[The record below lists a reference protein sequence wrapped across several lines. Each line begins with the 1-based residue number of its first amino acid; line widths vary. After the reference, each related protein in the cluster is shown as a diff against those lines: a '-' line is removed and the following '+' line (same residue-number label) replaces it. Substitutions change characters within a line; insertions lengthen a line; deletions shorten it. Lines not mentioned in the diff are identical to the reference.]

1 MAINFLN
8 TVNFNRNQLEQVVI
22 QSVSSDPT
30 TNNVVGQIIFNT
42 TDDTLKQYVADTQ
55 NPPVPA
61 TPTPGWVEVG
71 STSAVETFTNT
82 SGTYVAFGTN
92 NAAAKGNV
100 TVGTVDLTAVNGG
113 AVTDTRFLSKDN
125 TWDKISFNV
134 KDAEGTPNTFKI
146 GPNDDLIFSGVAYSA
161 GGGTITDASTDGT
174 VSIGLITTA
183 GTPSATTF
191 YRGDGSWVVPT
202 NDLYTLG
209 KAAASNDLILKNDG
223 TDQDTIVFN
232 GTAKEIKLDVATAD
246 SYTFS
251 LADGAF
257 AAWGSTGTNLQLPE
271 HATAKTPASGD
282 DSTRIA
288 TTAFVQAAVTGLL
301 EFKGGFD
308 ADTGTIVGGTTNLT
322 KNDQPNTG
330 DQRVAVAVGDYYVVT
345 VAGDFFGNT
354 ATPLTPGDSVI
365 VQTTAAAGASTEADF
380 IIVQSDTDLAT
391 LSTVGLG
398 NVNADTDDSKLGI
411 SVSYLSGT
419 AKTGVDLVGLDAGG
433 AVDNSDVIFGNNG
446 TKNVKFA
453 ISDIVG
459 KSSVQL
465 LLDTPNVTG
474 VTNQSSPPTG
484 TQGWVINSNTV
495 LESAA
500 LGCSVEVMTA
510 AGQTVYADVSRSGNA
525 ITINFTAPSAIT
537 QGTYRAIVTRG

>member
-61 TPTPGWVEVG
+61 SPTPGWVEVG

-82 SGTYVAFGTN
+82 SGTYVAFGTD

-100 TVGTVDLTAVNGG
+100 TVGTVDLTAANGT

-125 TWDKISFNV
+125 TWDKVSFNV
-134 KDAEGTPNTFKI
+134 KDVEGTPNTFKT
-146 GPNDDLIFSGVAYSA
+146 GPNDNLIFSGVAYSA
-161 GGGTITDASTDGT
+161 GGGTVTDASTSGT
-174 VSIGLITTA
+174 VSVGLITTS

-191 YRGDGSWVVPT
+191 YRGDGSWVIPV

-209 KAAASNDLILKNDG
+209 KAANSNDLILKNDG
-223 TDQDTIVFN
+223 VDQDTIVFN
-232 GTAKEIKLDVATAD
+232 GTAKEIKLDVATVD
-246 SYTFS
+246 NYTFS

-257 AAWGSTGTNLQLPE
+257 AEWGAAGSPTNLQLPE
-271 HATAKTPASGD
+271 HAVAKTPASGD

-301 EFKGGFD
+301 EFKGGFN
-308 ADTGTIVGGTTNLT
+308 ANTGAIVGGGNLT
-322 KNDQPNTG
+322 TG
-330 DQRVAVAVGDYYVVT
+330 GSRVAVAVGDYYVVT
-345 VAGDFFGNT
+345 VAGDFFGNA

-365 VQTTAAAGASTEADF
+365 VQTAAAAGASVEADF

-446 TKNVKFA
+446 TKNVKFNIGNIIA
-453 ISDIVG
+453 

-465 LLDTPNVTG
+465 LLNTTTTG
-474 VTNQSSPPTG
+474 VGNQSSPPTG

-495 LESAA
+495 LEAA
-500 LGCSVEVMTA
+500 AIDCSIEVMTA
-510 AGQTVYADVSRSGNA
+510 AGQTVYADISRSGNN
-525 ITINFTAPSAIT
+525 ITINFAAPSAIA

>member
-61 TPTPGWVEVG
+61 SPTPGWVEVG

-82 SGTYVAFGTN
+82 SGTYVAFGTD

-100 TVGTVDLTAVNGG
+100 TVGTVDLTAVNGT
-113 AVTDTRFLSKDN
+113 AVTETRFLSKDN
-125 TWDKISFNV
+125 TWDKVFFNV
-134 KDAEGTPNTFKI
+134 KDVESTPNTFSI

-174 VSIGLITTA
+174 VSVSLITTA

-191 YRGDGSWVVPT
+191 YRGDGSWVIPV

-223 TDQDTIVFN
+223 VDQDTIVFN

-251 LADGAF
+251 LADGAM
-257 AAWGSTGTNLQLPE
+257 AAWGTAGTNLQLPE

-301 EFKGGFD
+301 EFKGGFN
-308 ADTGTIVGGTTNLT
+308 ANTGAIVGGGNLT
-322 KNDQPNTG
+322 TG
-330 DQRVAVAVGDYYVVT
+330 GSRVAIAVGDYYVVT

-365 VQTTAAAGASTEADF
+365 VQTAAAAGASTEADF

-474 VTNQSSPPTG
+474 VTNQASPPTG

-495 LESAA
+495 LEAAA
-500 LGCSVEVMTA
+500 LDCSVEIMTA
-510 AGQTVYADVSRSGNA
+510 AGQTVYADISRSSNN
-525 ITINFTAPSAIT
+525 IIINFTAPSAIA

>member
-61 TPTPGWVEVG
+61 SPTPGWVEVG

-82 SGTYVAFGTN
+82 SGTYVAFGTD

-100 TVGTVDLTAVNGG
+100 TVGTVDLTAVNGT

-125 TWDKISFNV
+125 TWDKVSFNI
-134 KDAEGTPNTFKI
+134 KDVEGTPNTFKI
-146 GPNDDLIFSGVAYSA
+146 GPNDDLIFSGVAYAA
-161 GGGTITDASTDGT
+161 GGGTVTDASTSGT
-174 VSIGLITTA
+174 VSVGLITTA

-191 YRGDGSWVVPT
+191 YRGDGSWVIPV

-209 KAAASNDLILKNDG
+209 KAANSNDLILKNDG
-223 TDQDTIVFN
+223 VDQDTIVFN

-301 EFKGGFD
+301 EFKSGFN
-308 ADTGTIVGGTTNLT
+308 A
-322 KNDQPNTG
+322 NTG
-330 DQRVAVAVGDYYVVT
+330 IIADGSGDDLYTDRAISVGDYYVVT
-345 VAGDFFGNT
+345 VAGNFFGNT

-365 VQTTAAAGASTEADF
+365 VQSNAAAGSAVEADF
-380 IIVQSDTDLAT
+380 IVVQSDTDLAT

-398 NVNADTDDSKLGI
+398 NVNADTADNKLGI
-411 SVSYLSGT
+411 SVSYNSGT

-433 AVDNSDVIFGNNG
+433 AVDNSDIIFGYNG
-446 TKNVKFA
+446 TKNVKFN
-453 ISDIVG
+453 IGNIIG

-465 LLDTPNVTG
+465 LLDTPNVAG
-474 VTNQSSPPTG
+474 VSNQSSPPTG

-495 LESAA
+495 LEAAA
-500 LGCSVEVMTA
+500 LDCGIEIMTA
-510 AGQTVYADVSRSGNA
+510 AGQTVYADITRSSND
-525 ITINFTAPSAIT
+525 ITVNFTAPSAIA

>member
-8 TVNFNRNQLEQVVI
+8 KVDFNKNELDHARIVNEAGNTAAGTGVTGQLYFDTTADSGVGVLKVWTNQ
-22 QSVSSDPT
+22 
-30 TNNVVGQIIFNT
+30 
-42 TDDTLKQYVADTQ
+42 
-55 NPPVPA
+55 
-61 TPTPGWVEVG
+61 WVEVG
-71 STSAVETFTNT
+71 GGVESLTTTQTGNSTGNSITLLSSAIGPVTVNAFAYAGAGNVGYVPSGGTNT
-82 SGTYVAFGTN
+82 
-92 NAAAKGNV
+92 K
-100 TVGTVDLTAVNGG
+100 
-113 AVTDTRFLSKDN
+113 FL
-125 TWDKISFNV
+125 
-134 KDAEGTPNTFKI
+134 
-146 GPNDDLIFSGVAYSA
+146 
-161 GGGTITDASTDGT
+161 
-174 VSIGLITTA
+174 
-183 GTPSATTF
+183 
-191 YRGDGSWVVPT
+191 RGDGTWVVPTDTGVTGVTLATGTSSGAPLTESITNRELTLTSMAYNGGTNIGYVPTGGSGTTFLRGDGTWVVPT

-223 TDQDTIVFN
+223 VDQDTIVFN

-257 AAWGSTGTNLQLPE
+257 AAWGTAGTNLQLPE

-301 EFKGGFD
+301 EFKGGFN
-308 ADTGTIVGGTTNLT
+308 ANTGAIVGGGNLT
-322 KNDQPNTG
+322 TG
-330 DQRVAVAVGDYYVVT
+330 GSRVAIAVGDYYVVT

-365 VQTTAAAGASTEADF
+365 VQTAAAAGASTEADF

-419 AKTGVDLVGLDAGG
+419 AKTGVDLVGLDPGG

-446 TKNVKFA
+446 TKNVKFNIGNIIA
-453 ISDIVG
+453 

-465 LLDTPNVTG
+465 LLNTTTTG
-474 VTNQSSPPTG
+474 VSNQSSPPAG

-495 LESAA
+495 LEAAA
-500 LGCSVEVMTA
+500 LDCGVEVMTA
-510 AGQTVYADVSRSGNA
+510 AGQTVYADISRSGNN

-537 QGTYRAIVTRG
+537 QGTYRAIVTRA

>member
-61 TPTPGWVEVG
+61 SPTPGWVEVG

-82 SGTYVAFGTN
+82 SGTYVAFGTD

-100 TVGTVDLTAVNGG
+100 TVGTVDLTAANGT
-113 AVTDTRFLSKDN
+113 AVTNTRFLSKDN
-125 TWDKISFNV
+125 TWDEISFNV
-134 KDAEGTPNTFKI
+134 KDVEGTPNTFKI
-146 GPNDDLIFSGVAYSA
+146 GPNDNLIFSGVAYSA
-161 GGGTITDASTDGT
+161 GGGTVTDASTSGT
-174 VSIGLITTA
+174 VSVGLITTA

-191 YRGDGSWVVPT
+191 YRGDGSWVIPV

-209 KAAASNDLILKNDG
+209 KAANSNDLILKNDG
-223 TDQDTIVFN
+223 VDQDTIVFN

-246 SYTFS
+246 NYTFS

-257 AAWGSTGTNLQLPE
+257 AAWGTAGTNLQLPE

-301 EFKGGFD
+301 EFKGGFN
-308 ADTGTIVGGTTNLT
+308 A
-322 KNDQPNTG
+322 NTG
-330 DQRVAVAVGDYYVVT
+330 DLDSPLTTDLYTDTIINVGDYYVVT
-345 VAGDFFGNT
+345 TAGDFFGNA

-365 VQTTAAAGASTEADF
+365 AQNAVPDPSTTPAVEADF
-380 IIVQSDTDLAT
+380 IVVQSDTDLAT

-474 VTNQSSPPTG
+474 VTNQVSPPTG

-495 LESAA
+495 LEAAA
-500 LGCSVEVMTA
+500 LGCGVEVMTD
-510 AGQTVYADVSRSGNA
+510 AGQTVYADVTRSGND
-525 ITINFTAPSAIT
+525 ITINFTAPSAIS
-537 QGTYRAIVTRG
+537 QGVYRAIVTRG

>member
-61 TPTPGWVEVG
+61 SPTPGWVEVG

-82 SGTYVAFGTN
+82 SGTYVAFGTD

-100 TVGTVDLTAVNGG
+100 TVGTIDLTAADGT
-113 AVTDTRFLSKDN
+113 ADTDTRFLSKDN
-125 TWDKISFNV
+125 TWDKVSFNV
-134 KDAEGTPNTFKI
+134 KDVEGTPNTFKT
-146 GPNDDLIFSGVAYSA
+146 GPNDNLIFSGVAYSA
-161 GGGTITDASTDGT
+161 GGGTVTDASTSGT
-174 VSIGLITTA
+174 VSVGLITTA
-183 GTPSATTF
+183 GTPGATTF
-191 YRGDGSWVVPT
+191 YRGDGSWVIPV

-209 KAAASNDLILKNDG
+209 KAANSNDLILKNDG
-223 TDQDTIVFN
+223 VDQDTIVFN

-246 SYTFS
+246 NYTFS

-257 AAWGSTGTNLQLPE
+257 AAWGSAGTNLQLPE

-301 EFKGGFD
+301 EFKGGFN
-308 ADTGTIVGGTTNLT
+308 A
-322 KNDQPNTG
+322 NTG
-330 DQRVAVAVGDYYVVT
+330 DLDSPLTGDLYTDVAISIGDYYVVT
-345 VAGDFFGNT
+345 TAGNFFGNA

-365 VQTTAAAGASTEADF
+365 VQIAQDAGNAAEVDF
-380 IIVQSDTDLAT
+380 IVVQSDTDLAT

-398 NVNADTDDSKLGI
+398 NVNADTADSKLGI

-419 AKTGVDLVGLDAGG
+419 AKTGVDIVGLDAGG
-433 AVDNSDVIFGNNG
+433 AVDNSDVVFGNNG
-446 TKNVKFA
+446 TKNVKFN

-465 LLDTPNVTG
+465 LLNTTTTG
-474 VTNQSSPPTG
+474 VTDQSSPPAG

-495 LESAA
+495 LEAAA
-500 LGCSVEVMTA
+500 LDCSVEVMTE
-510 AGQTVYADVSRSGNA
+510 AGQTVYADVTRSSND
-525 ITINFTAPSAIT
+525 ITINFTAPSAIS

>member
-61 TPTPGWVEVG
+61 SPTPGWVEVG

-82 SGTYVAFGTN
+82 SGTYVAFGTD

-100 TVGTVDLTAVNGG
+100 TVGTIDLTAADGT
-113 AVTDTRFLSKDN
+113 ADTDTRFLSKDN
-125 TWDKISFNV
+125 TWDKVSFNV
-134 KDAEGTPNTFKI
+134 KDVEGTPNTFKT
-146 GPNDDLIFSGVAYSA
+146 GPNDNLIFSGVAYSA
-161 GGGTITDASTDGT
+161 GGGTVTDASTSGT
-174 VSIGLITTA
+174 VSVGLITTA
-183 GTPSATTF
+183 GTPDATTF
-191 YRGDGSWVVPT
+191 YRGDGSWVIPV

-209 KAAASNDLILKNDG
+209 KAANSNDLILKNDG
-223 TDQDTIVFN
+223 VDQDTIVFN

-246 SYTFS
+246 NYTFS

-257 AAWGSTGTNLQLPE
+257 AAWGSAGTNLQLPE
-271 HATAKTPASGD
+271 HATAKTPLSGD

-301 EFKGGFD
+301 EFKGGFN
-308 ADTGTIVGGTTNLT
+308 A
-322 KNDQPNTG
+322 NTG
-330 DQRVAVAVGDYYVVT
+330 DLDSPLTGDLYTDVAISIGDYYVVT
-345 VAGDFFGNT
+345 TAGDFFGNA

-365 VQTTAAAGASTEADF
+365 VQIAQDAGDAAEVDF
-380 IIVQSDTDLAT
+380 IVVQSDTDLAT

-398 NVNADTDDSKLGI
+398 NVNADTADSKLGI

-419 AKTGVDLVGLDAGG
+419 AKTGVDIVGLDAGG
-433 AVDNSDVIFGNNG
+433 AVDNSDVVFGNNG
-446 TKNVKFA
+446 TKNVKFN

-465 LLDTPNVTG
+465 LLNTTTTG
-474 VTNQSSPPTG
+474 VTDQSSPPAG

-495 LESAA
+495 LEAAA
-500 LGCSVEVMTA
+500 LDCSVEVMTE
-510 AGQTVYADVSRSGNA
+510 AGQTVYADVTRSSND
-525 ITINFTAPSAIT
+525 ITINFTAPTAIS
-537 QGTYRAIVTRG
+537 QGTYRAIVARG

>member
-61 TPTPGWVEVG
+61 SPTPGWVEVG

-82 SGTYVAFGTN
+82 SGTYVAFGTD

-100 TVGTVDLTAVNGG
+100 TVGTVDLTAADGT
-113 AVTDTRFLSKDN
+113 ADTDTRFLSKDN

-134 KDAEGTPNTFKI
+134 KDVEGTPNSFKN
-146 GPNDDLIFSGVAYSA
+146 GANDNLIFSGVAYSA
-161 GGGTITDASTDGT
+161 GGGTVTDASTSGT
-174 VSIGLITTA
+174 VSVGLITTA
-183 GTPSATTF
+183 GTPGATTF
-191 YRGDGSWVVPT
+191 YRGDGSWVIPV

-209 KAAASNDLILKNDG
+209 KAANSNNLILKNDG
-223 TDQDTIVFN
+223 VDQDTIVFN
-232 GTAKEIKLDVATAD
+232 GTAKEIKLDVATVD
-246 SYTFS
+246 NYTFS

-257 AAWGSTGTNLQLPE
+257 AEWGAAGSPTNLQLPE
-271 HATAKTPASGD
+271 YAVAKTPASGD

-301 EFKGGFD
+301 EFKGGFN
-308 ADTGTIVGGTTNLT
+308 A
-322 KNDQPNTG
+322 NTG
-330 DQRVAVAVGDYYVVT
+330 DLDSPLTGDLYTDVAISIGDYYVVT
-345 VAGDFFGNT
+345 TAGDFFGNA

-365 VQTTAAAGASTEADF
+365 VQIAQDAGDAAEVDF
-380 IIVQSDTDLAT
+380 IVVQSDTDLAT

-398 NVNADTDDSKLGI
+398 NVNADTADSKLGI

-419 AKTGVDLVGLDAGG
+419 AKTGVDIVGLDAGG
-433 AVDNSDVIFGNNG
+433 AVDNSDVVFGNNG
-446 TKNVKFA
+446 TKNVKFN

-465 LLDTPNVTG
+465 LLDATAGTGTTG
-474 VTNQSSPPTG
+474 VTDQSSPPTG

-495 LESAA
+495 LEAAA
-500 LGCSVEVMTA
+500 LDCGIEIMTA
-510 AGQTVYADVSRSGNA
+510 AGQTVYADVTRSSND
-525 ITINFTAPSAIT
+525 ITINFTAPSAIS

>member
-8 TVNFNRNQLEQVVI
+8 KVDFNKNELDHARIVNEAGNTAAGTGVTGQLYFDTTADSGVGVLKVWTNQ
-22 QSVSSDPT
+22 
-30 TNNVVGQIIFNT
+30 
-42 TDDTLKQYVADTQ
+42 
-55 NPPVPA
+55 
-61 TPTPGWVEVG
+61 WVEVG
-71 STSAVETFTNT
+71 GGVESLTTTQTGNSTGNSITLLSSAIGPVTVNAFAYAGAGNVGYVPSGGTNT
-82 SGTYVAFGTN
+82 
-92 NAAAKGNV
+92 K
-100 TVGTVDLTAVNGG
+100 
-113 AVTDTRFLSKDN
+113 FL
-125 TWDKISFNV
+125 
-134 KDAEGTPNTFKI
+134 
-146 GPNDDLIFSGVAYSA
+146 
-161 GGGTITDASTDGT
+161 
-174 VSIGLITTA
+174 
-183 GTPSATTF
+183 
-191 YRGDGSWVVPT
+191 RGDGTWVVPTDTGVTGVTLVTGTSSGAPLTESITNRELTLTSMAYNGGTNIGYVPTGGSGTTFLRGDGTWVVPT

-223 TDQDTIVFN
+223 VDQDTIVFN

-246 SYTFS
+246 NYTFS

-257 AAWGSTGTNLQLPE
+257 AAWGTAGTNLQLPE

-301 EFKGGFD
+301 EFKGGFN
-308 ADTGTIVGGTTNLT
+308 ANTGAIVGGGNLT
-322 KNDQPNTG
+322 TG
-330 DQRVAVAVGDYYVVT
+330 GSRVAIAVGDYYVVT

-365 VQTTAAAGASTEADF
+365 VQTAAAAGASTEADF

-419 AKTGVDLVGLDAGG
+419 AKTGVDLVGLDPGG

-446 TKNVKFA
+446 TKNVKFNIGNIIA
-453 ISDIVG
+453 

-465 LLDTPNVTG
+465 LLNTTTTG
-474 VTNQSSPPTG
+474 VSNQSSPPAG

-495 LESAA
+495 LEAAA
-500 LGCSVEVMTA
+500 LDCGVEIMTA
-510 AGQTVYADVSRSGNA
+510 AGQTVYADISRSGNN

-537 QGTYRAIVTRG
+537 QGTYRAIVTRA

>member
-8 TVNFNRNQLEQVVI
+8 KVDFNKNELDHARIVNEAGNTAAGTGVTGQLYFDTTADSGVGVLKVWTNQ
-22 QSVSSDPT
+22 
-30 TNNVVGQIIFNT
+30 
-42 TDDTLKQYVADTQ
+42 
-55 NPPVPA
+55 
-61 TPTPGWVEVG
+61 WVEVG
-71 STSAVETFTNT
+71 GGVESLTTTQTGNSTGNSITLLSSAIGPVTVNAFAYAGAGNVGYVPSGGTNT
-82 SGTYVAFGTN
+82 
-92 NAAAKGNV
+92 K
-100 TVGTVDLTAVNGG
+100 
-113 AVTDTRFLSKDN
+113 FL
-125 TWDKISFNV
+125 
-134 KDAEGTPNTFKI
+134 
-146 GPNDDLIFSGVAYSA
+146 
-161 GGGTITDASTDGT
+161 
-174 VSIGLITTA
+174 
-183 GTPSATTF
+183 
-191 YRGDGSWVVPT
+191 RGDGTWVVPTDTGVTGVTLATGTSSGAPLTESITNRELTLTSMAYNGGTNIGYVPTGGSGTTFLRGDGTWVVPT

-223 TDQDTIVFN
+223 VDQDTIVFN

-257 AAWGSTGTNLQLPE
+257 AAWGTAGTNLQLPE

-301 EFKGGFD
+301 EFKGGFN
-308 ADTGTIVGGTTNLT
+308 ANTGAIVGGGNLT
-322 KNDQPNTG
+322 TG
-330 DQRVAVAVGDYYVVT
+330 GSRVAIAVGDYYVVT

-365 VQTTAAAGASTEADF
+365 VQTAAAAGASTEADF

-419 AKTGVDLVGLDAGG
+419 AKTGVDLVGLDPGG

-446 TKNVKFA
+446 TKNVKFNIGNIIA
-453 ISDIVG
+453 

-465 LLDTPNVTG
+465 LLNTTTTG
-474 VTNQSSPPTG
+474 VSNQSSPPAG

-495 LESAA
+495 LEAAA
-500 LGCSVEVMTA
+500 LDCGVEIMTA
-510 AGQTVYADVSRSGNA
+510 AGQTVYADISRSSNN
-525 ITINFTAPSAIT
+525 ITINFTAPSAIA
-537 QGTYRAIVTRG
+537 QGTYRAIVTRA

>member
-8 TVNFNRNQLEQVVI
+8 KVDFNKNELDHARIVNEAGNTAAGTGVTGQLYFDTTADSGVGVLKVWTNQ
-22 QSVSSDPT
+22 
-30 TNNVVGQIIFNT
+30 
-42 TDDTLKQYVADTQ
+42 
-55 NPPVPA
+55 
-61 TPTPGWVEVG
+61 WVEVG
-71 STSAVETFTNT
+71 GGVESLTTTQTGNSTGNSITILSSAIGPVTVNAFAYAGAGNVGYVPSGGTNT
-82 SGTYVAFGTN
+82 KFLRGDGTWVVPTDTGVTGVTLATGTSSGAPLTESITNRELTLTSMAYNGGTN
-92 NAAAKGNV
+92 IGYV
-100 TVGTVDLTAVNGG
+100 PTGG
-113 AVTDTRFLSKDN
+113 
-125 TWDKISFNV
+125 
-134 KDAEGTPNTFKI
+134 
-146 GPNDDLIFSGVAYSA
+146 
-161 GGGTITDASTDGT
+161 
-174 VSIGLITTA
+174 
-183 GTPSATTF
+183 SATTF
-191 YRGDGSWVVPT
+191 LRGDGTWVVPT

-223 TDQDTIVFN
+223 VDQDTIVFN

-246 SYTFS
+246 NYTFS

-257 AAWGSTGTNLQLPE
+257 AAWGTAGTNLQLPE

-301 EFKGGFD
+301 EFKGGFN
-308 ADTGTIVGGTTNLT
+308 A
-322 KNDQPNTG
+322 NTG
-330 DQRVAVAVGDYYVVT
+330 DLDSPLTTDLYTDTIINVGDYYVVT
-345 VAGDFFGNT
+345 TAGDFFGNT

-365 VQTTAAAGASTEADF
+365 AQNAVPDPSTTPAVEADF
-380 IIVQSDTDLAT
+380 IVVQSDTDLAT

-474 VTNQSSPPTG
+474 VTNQVSPPTG

-495 LESAA
+495 LEAAA
-500 LGCSVEVMTA
+500 LDCGVEVMTA
-510 AGQTVYADVSRSGNA
+510 AGQTVYADITRSSNN

>member
-22 QSVSSDPT
+22 QSVTSDPT

-61 TPTPGWVEVG
+61 SPTPGWVEVG

-82 SGTYVAFGTN
+82 SGTYVAFGTD

-100 TVGTVDLTAVNGG
+100 TVGTVDLTAADGT
-113 AVTDTRFLSKDN
+113 ADTDTRFLSKDN
-125 TWDKISFNV
+125 TWDKVSFNV
-134 KDAEGTPNTFKI
+134 KDVEGTPNTFKT
-146 GPNDDLIFSGVAYSA
+146 GPNDNLIFSGVAYAA
-161 GGGTITDASTDGT
+161 GGGTITDASTSGT
-174 VSIGLITTA
+174 VSVGLITTA
-183 GTPSATTF
+183 GTPGATTF
-191 YRGDGSWVVPT
+191 YRGDGSWVIPV

-209 KAAASNDLILKNDG
+209 KAANSNDLILKNDG
-223 TDQDTIVFN
+223 VDQDTIVFN

-246 SYTFS
+246 NYTFS
-251 LADGAF
+251 LADGAM
-257 AAWGSTGTNLQLPE
+257 AAWGTAGTNLQLPE
-271 HATAKTPASGD
+271 HSTAKTPASGD

-301 EFKGGFD
+301 EFKGGFN
-308 ADTGTIVGGTTNLT
+308 ANTGAIVGGGNLT
-322 KNDQPNTG
+322 TG
-330 DQRVAVAVGDYYVVT
+330 GSRVAVAVGDYYVVT
-345 VAGDFFGNT
+345 VAGDFFGNA

-365 VQTTAAAGASTEADF
+365 VQTAAAAGASVEADF

-474 VTNQSSPPTG
+474 VSNQSSPPTG
-484 TQGWVINSNTV
+484 TQGWIINSNTV
-495 LESAA
+495 LEAAA
-500 LGCSVEVMTA
+500 LDCSVEVMTA
-510 AGQTVYADVSRSGNA
+510 AGQTVYADVSRSSNN
-525 ITINFTAPSAIT
+525 ITINFTAPSVIS

>member
-8 TVNFNRNQLEQVVI
+8 KVDFNKNELDHARIVNEAGNTAAGTGVTGQLYFDTTADSGVGVLKVWTNQ
-22 QSVSSDPT
+22 
-30 TNNVVGQIIFNT
+30 
-42 TDDTLKQYVADTQ
+42 
-55 NPPVPA
+55 
-61 TPTPGWVEVG
+61 WVEVG
-71 STSAVETFTNT
+71 GGVESLTTTQTGNSTGNSITLLSSAIGPVTVNAFAYAGAGNVGYVPSGGTNT
-82 SGTYVAFGTN
+82 
-92 NAAAKGNV
+92 K
-100 TVGTVDLTAVNGG
+100 
-113 AVTDTRFLSKDN
+113 FL
-125 TWDKISFNV
+125 
-134 KDAEGTPNTFKI
+134 
-146 GPNDDLIFSGVAYSA
+146 
-161 GGGTITDASTDGT
+161 
-174 VSIGLITTA
+174 
-183 GTPSATTF
+183 
-191 YRGDGSWVVPT
+191 RGDGTWVVPTDTGVTGVTLATGTSSGAPLTESITNRELTLTSMAYNGGTNIGYVPTGGSGTTFLRGDGTWVVPT

-223 TDQDTIVFN
+223 VDQDTIVFN

-246 SYTFS
+246 NYTFS

-257 AAWGSTGTNLQLPE
+257 AAWGTAGTNLQLPE

-301 EFKGGFD
+301 EFKGGFN
-308 ADTGTIVGGTTNLT
+308 ANTGAIVGGGNLT
-322 KNDQPNTG
+322 TG
-330 DQRVAVAVGDYYVVT
+330 GSRVAIAVGDYYVVT

-365 VQTTAAAGASTEADF
+365 VQTAAAAGTSTEADF

-419 AKTGVDLVGLDAGG
+419 AKTGVDLVGLDPGG

-446 TKNVKFA
+446 TKNVKFNIGNIIA
-453 ISDIVG
+453 

-465 LLDTPNVTG
+465 LLNTTTTG
-474 VTNQSSPPTG
+474 VSNQSSPPAG

-495 LESAA
+495 LEAAA
-500 LGCSVEVMTA
+500 LDCGVEIMTA
-510 AGQTVYADVSRSGNA
+510 AGQTVSTLR
-525 ITINFTAPSAIT
+525 
-537 QGTYRAIVTRG
+537 

>member
-61 TPTPGWVEVG
+61 SPTPGWVEVG

-82 SGTYVAFGTN
+82 SGTYVAFGTDN
-92 NAAAKGNV
+92 DKAKGNV
-100 TVGTVDLTAVNGG
+100 TVGTVDLTAANGT

-125 TWDKISFNV
+125 TWDKVSFNV
-134 KDAEGTPNTFKI
+134 KDVEGTPNTFKT
-146 GPNDDLIFSGVAYSA
+146 GPNDNLIFSGVAYAA
-161 GGGTITDASTDGT
+161 GGGTVTDASTSGT
-174 VSIGLITTA
+174 VSIGLITTS

-191 YRGDGSWVVPT
+191 YRGDGSWVIPV

-223 TDQDTIVFN
+223 VDQDTIVFN
-232 GTAKEIKLDVATAD
+232 GTAKEINLDVATAD

-257 AAWGSTGTNLQLPE
+257 AAWGTTGTNLQLPE

-301 EFKGGFD
+301 EFKGGFN
-308 ADTGTIVGGTTNLT
+308 ANTGAIVGGGNLT
-322 KNDQPNTG
+322 TG
-330 DQRVAVAVGDYYVVT
+330 GSRVAVAVGDYYVVT
-345 VAGDFFGNT
+345 VAGDFFGNA

-365 VQTTAAAGASTEADF
+365 VQTAAAAGASVEADF

-474 VTNQSSPPTG
+474 VTNQSSPPSG

-495 LESAA
+495 LEAAA
-500 LGCSVEVMTA
+500 LDCSVEVMTA
-510 AGQTVYADVSRSGNA
+510 AGQTVYADISRSGNN

>member
-1 MAINFLN
+1 M
-8 TVNFNRNQLEQVVI
+8 
-22 QSVSSDPT
+22 
-30 TNNVVGQIIFNT
+30 
-42 TDDTLKQYVADTQ
+42 
-55 NPPVPA
+55 
-61 TPTPGWVEVG
+61 
-71 STSAVETFTNT
+71 
-82 SGTYVAFGTN
+82 
-92 NAAAKGNV
+92 
-100 TVGTVDLTAVNGG
+100 TVGTVDLTAADGT

-125 TWDKISFNV
+125 TWDKVSFNV
-134 KDAEGTPNTFKI
+134 KDVEGTPNTFKI

-161 GGGTITDASTDGT
+161 GGGTVTDASTSGT
-174 VSIGLITTA
+174 VSVGLITTA

-191 YRGDGSWVVPT
+191 YRGDGSWVIPV

-223 TDQDTIVFN
+223 VDQDTIVFN

-246 SYTFS
+246 NYTFS

-257 AAWGSTGTNLQLPE
+257 AAWGTAGTNLQLPE

-301 EFKGGFD
+301 EFKGGFN
-308 ADTGTIVGGTTNLT
+308 ANTGAIVGGGNLT
-322 KNDQPNTG
+322 TG
-330 DQRVAVAVGDYYVVT
+330 GSRVAIAVGDYYVVT

-365 VQTTAAAGASTEADF
+365 VQTAAAAGASTEADF

-495 LESAA
+495 LEAAA
-500 LGCSVEVMTA
+500 LDCGVEVMTA
-510 AGQTVYADVSRSGNA
+510 AGQTVYADITRSSNN
-525 ITINFTAPSAIT
+525 ITINFTAPSAIA

>member
-8 TVNFNRNQLEQVVI
+8 KVDFNKNELDHARIVNEAGNTAAGTGVTGQLYFDTTADSGVGVLKVWTNQ
-22 QSVSSDPT
+22 
-30 TNNVVGQIIFNT
+30 
-42 TDDTLKQYVADTQ
+42 
-55 NPPVPA
+55 
-61 TPTPGWVEVG
+61 WVEVG
-71 STSAVETFTNT
+71 GGVESLTTTQAGNSTGDSITLLSAAT
-82 SGTYVAFGTN
+82 
-92 NAAAKGNV
+92 
-100 TVGTVDLTAVNGG
+100 G
-113 AVTDTRFLSKDN
+113 AVTVNAF
-125 TWDKISFNV
+125 
-134 KDAEGTPNTFKI
+134 
-146 GPNDDLIFSGVAYSA
+146 AYA
-161 GGGTITDASTDGT
+161 GAGLVGYVPSGGTNTKF
-174 VSIGLITTA
+174 L
-183 GTPSATTF
+183 
-191 YRGDGSWVVPT
+191 RGDGTWVVPTDTGITGVTLATGTSGGAPLTESITNRELTLTSMAYNGGTNIGYVPTGGSVTTFLRGDGTWVVPT

-223 TDQDTIVFN
+223 VDQDTIVFN

-246 SYTFS
+246 NYTFS

-257 AAWGSTGTNLQLPE
+257 AAWGTAGTNLQLPE

-301 EFKGGFD
+301 EFKGGFN
-308 ADTGTIVGGTTNLT
+308 ANTGAIVGGGNLT
-322 KNDQPNTG
+322 TG
-330 DQRVAVAVGDYYVVT
+330 GSRVAIAVGDYYVVT

-365 VQTTAAAGASTEADF
+365 VQTAAAAGASTEADF

-419 AKTGVDLVGLDAGG
+419 AKTGVDLVGLDPGG

-446 TKNVKFA
+446 TKNVKFNIGNIIA
-453 ISDIVG
+453 

-474 VTNQSSPPTG
+474 VSNQSSPPAG

-495 LESAA
+495 LEAAA
-500 LGCSVEVMTA
+500 LDCGVEVMTA
-510 AGQTVYADVSRSGNA
+510 AGQTVYADISRSGNN

>member
-61 TPTPGWVEVG
+61 SPTPGWVEVG

-82 SGTYVAFGTN
+82 SGTYVAFGTD

-100 TVGTVDLTAVNGG
+100 TVGTVDLTAVNGT

-125 TWDKISFNV
+125 TWDKVSFNV
-134 KDAEGTPNTFKI
+134 KDVEGTPNTFKI
-146 GPNDDLIFSGVAYSA
+146 GPNDDLIFSGVAYAA
-161 GGGTITDASTDGT
+161 GGGTVTDASTDGT
-174 VSIGLITTA
+174 VSVGLITTS

-191 YRGDGSWVVPT
+191 YRGDGSWVIPV

-209 KAAASNDLILKNDG
+209 KAANSNDLILKNDG
-223 TDQDTIVFN
+223 VDQDTIVFN

-301 EFKGGFD
+301 EFKSGFN
-308 ADTGTIVGGTTNLT
+308 A
-322 KNDQPNTG
+322 NTG
-330 DQRVAVAVGDYYVVT
+330 IIADGSGDDLYTDRAISVGDYYVVT
-345 VAGDFFGNT
+345 VAGNFFGNT

-365 VQTTAAAGASTEADF
+365 VQSNAAAGSAVEADF
-380 IIVQSDTDLAT
+380 IVVQSDTDLAT

-398 NVNADTDDSKLGI
+398 NVNADTADNKLGI
-411 SVSYLSGT
+411 SVSYNSGT

-433 AVDNSDVIFGNNG
+433 AVDNSDIIFGYNG
-446 TKNVKFA
+446 TKNVKFN
-453 ISDIVG
+453 IGNIIG

-465 LLDTPNVTG
+465 LLDTPNVAG
-474 VTNQSSPPTG
+474 VSNQSSPPTG

-495 LESAA
+495 LEAAA
-500 LGCSVEVMTA
+500 LDCGIEIMTA
-510 AGQTVYADVSRSGNA
+510 AGQTVYADITRSSND
-525 ITINFTAPSAIT
+525 ITINFTAPSAIA

>member
-61 TPTPGWVEVG
+61 SPTPGWVEVG

-82 SGTYVAFGTN
+82 SGTYVAFGTD

-100 TVGTVDLTAVNGG
+100 TVGTVDLTAADGT
-113 AVTDTRFLSKDN
+113 ADTDTRFLSKDN
-125 TWDKISFNV
+125 TWDKVSFNV
-134 KDAEGTPNTFKI
+134 KDVEGTPNTFKT
-146 GPNDDLIFSGVAYSA
+146 GPNDNLIFSGVAYAA
-161 GGGTITDASTDGT
+161 GGGTVTDASTSGT
-174 VSIGLITTA
+174 VSVGLITTA
-183 GTPSATTF
+183 GTPGATTF
-191 YRGDGSWVVPT
+191 YRGDGSWVIPV

-223 TDQDTIVFN
+223 VDQDTIVFN
-232 GTAKEIKLDVATAD
+232 GTAKEINLDVATAD

-257 AAWGSTGTNLQLPE
+257 AAWGTAGTNLQLPE

-301 EFKGGFD
+301 EFKGGFN
-308 ADTGTIVGGTTNLT
+308 A
-322 KNDQPNTG
+322 NTG
-330 DQRVAVAVGDYYVVT
+330 DLDSPLTTDLYTNTIINVGDYYVVT
-345 VAGDFFGNT
+345 TAGDFFGNA

-365 VQTTAAAGASTEADF
+365 AQNAVPDPSTTAAVEADF
-380 IIVQSDTDLAT
+380 IVVQSDTDLAT

-419 AKTGVDLVGLDAGG
+419 AKTGVDLTGLDDGG
-433 AVDNSDVIFGNNG
+433 AVDNTDTVFGNNG
-446 TKNVKFA
+446 TKNVKFS

-474 VTNQSSPPTG
+474 VSNQSSPPTG

-495 LESAA
+495 LEAAA
-500 LGCSVEVMTA
+500 LDCGIEIMTA
-510 AGQTVYADVSRSGNA
+510 AGQTVYADITRSSNN
-525 ITINFTAPSAIT
+525 ITINFTAPSAIA

>member
-61 TPTPGWVEVG
+61 SPTPGWVEVG

-82 SGTYVAFGTN
+82 SGTYVAFGTD

-100 TVGTVDLTAVNGG
+100 TVGTVDLTAADGT
-113 AVTDTRFLSKDN
+113 ADTDTRFLSKDN
-125 TWDKISFNV
+125 TWDKVSFNV
-134 KDAEGTPNTFKI
+134 KDVEGTPNTFKT
-146 GPNDDLIFSGVAYSA
+146 GPNDDLIFSGVAYAA

-191 YRGDGSWVVPT
+191 YRGDGSWVIPV

-223 TDQDTIVFN
+223 VDQDTIVFN

-257 AAWGSTGTNLQLPE
+257 AAWGAAGTNLQLPE

-301 EFKGGFD
+301 EFKSGFN
-308 ADTGTIVGGTTNLT
+308 A
-322 KNDQPNTG
+322 NTG
-330 DQRVAVAVGDYYVVT
+330 IIADGSGDDLYTDRAISVGDYYVVT

-365 VQTTAAAGASTEADF
+365 VQSNAAAGSAVEADF
-380 IIVQSDTDLAT
+380 IVVQSDTDLAT

-398 NVNADTDDSKLGI
+398 NVNADTADSKLGI
-411 SVSYLSGT
+411 SVSYVSGT
-419 AKTGVDLVGLDAGG
+419 AKTGIDLVGLDAGG

-474 VTNQSSPPTG
+474 VTDQVSPPTG

-510 AGQTVYADVSRSGNA
+510 AGQTVYADVSRSSND
-525 ITINFTAPSAIT
+525 ITINFTAPSAIS

>member
-61 TPTPGWVEVG
+61 SPTPGWVEVG

-82 SGTYVAFGTN
+82 SGTYVAFGTD

-100 TVGTVDLTAVNGG
+100 TVGTIDLTAADGT
-113 AVTDTRFLSKDN
+113 ADTDTRFLSKDN
-125 TWDKISFNV
+125 TWDKVSFNV
-134 KDAEGTPNTFKI
+134 KDVEGTPNTFKT
-146 GPNDDLIFSGVAYSA
+146 GPNDNLIFSGVAYSA
-161 GGGTITDASTDGT
+161 GGGTVTDASTSGT
-174 VSIGLITTA
+174 VSVGLITTA
-183 GTPSATTF
+183 GTPDATTF
-191 YRGDGSWVVPT
+191 YRGDGSWVIPV

-209 KAAASNDLILKNDG
+209 KAANSNDLILKNDG
-223 TDQDTIVFN
+223 VDQDTIVFN

-246 SYTFS
+246 NYTFS

-257 AAWGSTGTNLQLPE
+257 AAWGSAGTNLQLPE

-301 EFKGGFD
+301 EFKGGFN
-308 ADTGTIVGGTTNLT
+308 A
-322 KNDQPNTG
+322 NTG
-330 DQRVAVAVGDYYVVT
+330 DLDSPLTGDLYTDVAISIGDYYVVT
-345 VAGDFFGNT
+345 TAGDFFGNA

-365 VQTTAAAGASTEADF
+365 VQIAQDAGDAAEVDF
-380 IIVQSDTDLAT
+380 IVVQSDTDLAT

-398 NVNADTDDSKLGI
+398 NVNADTADSKLGI

-419 AKTGVDLVGLDAGG
+419 AKTGVDIVGLDAGG
-433 AVDNSDVIFGNNG
+433 AVDNSDVVFGNNG
-446 TKNVKFA
+446 TKNVKFN

-465 LLDTPNVTG
+465 LLNTTTTG
-474 VTNQSSPPTG
+474 VTDQSSPPAG

-495 LESAA
+495 LEAAA
-500 LGCSVEVMTA
+500 LDCSVEVMTE
-510 AGQTVYADVSRSGNA
+510 AGQTVYADVTRSSND
-525 ITINFTAPSAIT
+525 ITINFTAPTAIS
-537 QGTYRAIVTRG
+537 QGTYRAIVARG

>member
-8 TVNFNRNQLEQVVI
+8 KVDFNKNELDHARIVNEAGNTAAGTGVTGQLYFDTTADSGVGVLKVWTNQ
-22 QSVSSDPT
+22 
-30 TNNVVGQIIFNT
+30 
-42 TDDTLKQYVADTQ
+42 
-55 NPPVPA
+55 
-61 TPTPGWVEVG
+61 WVEVG
-71 STSAVETFTNT
+71 GGVESLTTTQTGNSTGNSITLLSSAIGPVTVNAFAYAGAGNVGYVPSGGTNT
-82 SGTYVAFGTN
+82 
-92 NAAAKGNV
+92 K
-100 TVGTVDLTAVNGG
+100 
-113 AVTDTRFLSKDN
+113 FL
-125 TWDKISFNV
+125 
-134 KDAEGTPNTFKI
+134 
-146 GPNDDLIFSGVAYSA
+146 
-161 GGGTITDASTDGT
+161 
-174 VSIGLITTA
+174 
-183 GTPSATTF
+183 
-191 YRGDGSWVVPT
+191 RGDGTWVVPTDTGITGVTLATGTSGGAPLTESITNRELTLTSMAYNGGTNIGYVPTGGSVTTFLRGDGTWVVPT

-223 TDQDTIVFN
+223 VDQDTIVFN

-257 AAWGSTGTNLQLPE
+257 AEWAASGTNLQLPE
-271 HATAKTPASGD
+271 HAVAKTPASGD

-301 EFKGGFD
+301 EFKGGFN
-308 ADTGTIVGGTTNLT
+308 ANTGAIVGGGNLT
-322 KNDQPNTG
+322 TG
-330 DQRVAVAVGDYYVVT
+330 GSRVAIAVGDYYVVT

-365 VQTTAAAGASTEADF
+365 VQTAAAAGASTEADF

-419 AKTGVDLVGLDAGG
+419 AKTGVDLVGLDPGG

-446 TKNVKFA
+446 TKNVKFNIGNIIA
-453 ISDIVG
+453 

-474 VTNQSSPPTG
+474 VSNQSSPPAG

-495 LESAA
+495 LEAAA
-500 LGCSVEVMTA
+500 LDCGVEIMTA
-510 AGQTVYADVSRSGNA
+510 AGQTVYADISRSSNN
-525 ITINFTAPSAIT
+525 ITINFTAPSAIA
-537 QGTYRAIVTRG
+537 QGTYRAIVTRA

>member
-61 TPTPGWVEVG
+61 SPTPGWVEVG

-82 SGTYVAFGTN
+82 SGTYVAFGTDN
-92 NAAAKGNV
+92 DKAKGNV
-100 TVGTVDLTAVNGG
+100 TVGTVDLTAANGT

-125 TWDKISFNV
+125 TWDKVSFNV
-134 KDAEGTPNTFKI
+134 KDVEGTPNTFKT
-146 GPNDDLIFSGVAYSA
+146 GPNDNLIFSGVAYAA
-161 GGGTITDASTDGT
+161 GGGTVTDASTSGT
-174 VSIGLITTA
+174 VSIGLITTS

-191 YRGDGSWVVPT
+191 YRGDGSWVIPV

-223 TDQDTIVFN
+223 VDQDTIVFN
-232 GTAKEIKLDVATAD
+232 GTAKEINLDVATAD

-257 AAWGSTGTNLQLPE
+257 AAWGTTGTNLQLPE

-301 EFKGGFD
+301 EFKGGFN
-308 ADTGTIVGGTTNLT
+308 ANTGAIVGGGNLT
-322 KNDQPNTG
+322 TG
-330 DQRVAVAVGDYYVVT
+330 GSRVAVAVGDYYVVT
-345 VAGDFFGNT
+345 VAGDFFGNA

-365 VQTTAAAGASTEADF
+365 VQTAAAAGASTEADF

-474 VTNQSSPPTG
+474 VTNQSSPPSG

-495 LESAA
+495 LEAAA
-500 LGCSVEVMTA
+500 LDCSVEVMTA
-510 AGQTVYADVSRSGNA
+510 AGQTVYADISRSGNN

>member
-61 TPTPGWVEVG
+61 SPTPGWVEVG

-82 SGTYVAFGTN
+82 SGNYVAFGTD

-100 TVGTVDLTAVNGG
+100 TVGTVDLTAADGT
-113 AVTDTRFLSKDN
+113 ADTDTRFLSKDN
-125 TWDKISFNV
+125 TWDKVSFNV
-134 KDAEGTPNTFKI
+134 KDVEGTPNTFKT
-146 GPNDDLIFSGVAYSA
+146 GPNDNLIFSGVAYSA
-161 GGGTITDASTDGT
+161 GGGTVTDASTSGT
-174 VSIGLITTA
+174 VSVGLITTS

-191 YRGDGSWVVPT
+191 YRGDGSWVIPV

-223 TDQDTIVFN
+223 VDQDTIVFN

-246 SYTFS
+246 NYTFS

-257 AAWGSTGTNLQLPE
+257 AAWGTAGTNLQLPE

-301 EFKGGFD
+301 EFKGGFN
-308 ADTGTIVGGTTNLT
+308 A
-322 KNDQPNTG
+322 NTG
-330 DQRVAVAVGDYYVVT
+330 DLDSPLTTDLYTDTIINVGDYYVVT
-345 VAGDFFGNT
+345 TAGDFFGNT

-365 VQTTAAAGASTEADF
+365 VQTAAAAGASTEADF

-495 LESAA
+495 LEAAA
-500 LGCSVEVMTA
+500 LDCGVEVMTA
-510 AGQTVYADVSRSGNA
+510 AGQTVYADITRSSNN
-525 ITINFTAPSAIT
+525 ITINFTAPSAIA